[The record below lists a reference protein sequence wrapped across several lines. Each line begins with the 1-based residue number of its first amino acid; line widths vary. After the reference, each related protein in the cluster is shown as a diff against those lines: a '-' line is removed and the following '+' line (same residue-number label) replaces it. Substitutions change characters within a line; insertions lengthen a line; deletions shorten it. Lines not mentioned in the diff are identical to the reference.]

1 MKESILK
8 ALKILAFLSIG
19 GILLF
24 LAFRGIKLQSIWND
38 LKQAKYSWIFL
49 SLFLAFLAQLSR
61 AYRWKLIIEPLGYKP
76 KFQNT
81 FYALMT
87 GYLANFALPRIGE
100 ITRCASLGKKEK
112 IPVDKL
118 LGTVILERVIDLLSL
133 LFLLILLL
141 VMKFEIFGNFIKFN
155 IFIPLKEKI
164 YSALGFS
171 WIIWIALML
180 VSIVIIMLYYFYFRE
195 GLRKFKAFNKFKN
208 IIKGILEGIKSV
220 YKMNKKIEFL
230 FHTVIIWFLYL
241 MMTWVV
247 VFSLPYTSGLKIIDG
262 LFILVIGAL
271 GMSVPVQSGIGAFH
285 WIVSRGLF
293 AVYPFIS
300 LEQGLVFAT
309 ISHGSQSLL
318 VIFIGSLSF
327 FMLFY
332 KKRITNETQNPV
344 LQDQEALKT
353 N

>member
-1 MKESILK
+1 MKESFLK
-8 ALKILAFLSIG
+8 TLKFFTFLSIG
-19 GILLF
+19 GVLLYF
-24 LAFRGIKLQSIWND
+24 AFKGIDVQNVWHD
-38 LKQAKYSWIFL
+38 LKIAKYSWIFL

-61 AYRWKLIIEPLGYKP
+61 AYRWNLLIEPIGHNPL
-76 KFQNT
+76 FQNT
-81 FYALMT
+81 FYSMMT

-118 LGTVILERVIDLLSL
+118 LGTVILERIIDLLSL
-133 LFLLILLL
+133 FILLLLLLIL
-141 VMKFEIFGNFIKFN
+141 KFEIFGSFINNN

-164 YSALGFS
+164 SSVLGFS
-171 WIIWIALML
+171 WITWVIIFI
-180 VSIVIIMLYYFYFRE
+180 SIIVITLLYYLYFRE
-195 GLRKFKAFNKFKN
+195 TIGKFKSFHKLKN
-208 IIKGILEGIKSV
+208 IVKGILEGLKSV
-220 YKMNKKIEFL
+220 YKMKRKGEFIL
-230 FHTVIIWFLYL
+230 HTIIIWALYL
-241 MMTWVV
+241 FMTWVV
-247 VFSLPYTSGLKIIDG
+247 VFSLPSTSGLKIIDG

-300 LEQGLVFAT
+300 LEQGLAFAT

-318 VIFIGSLSF
+318 VILLGSFSF

-332 KKRITNETQNPV
+332 KKRTQQKNKMF
-344 LQDQEALKT
+344 D
-353 N
+353 